1 MAVQLIATVR
11 GGTLDQYDAASK
23 NLIKGQFPPGLLHH
37 VCVGTDEGFQVIET
51 WDSEESVQRFTGS
64 DRFRQEI
71 EASGMPAP
79 DIQVL
84 PVHYLEEA
92 TR

>member
-11 GGTLDQYDAASK
+11 GGTLDQYDAASEK
-23 NLIKGQFPPGLLHH
+23 LIKGQLPPGLLHH
-37 VCVGTDEGFQVIET
+37 VCVRKDDGFQVIET

-64 DRFRQEI
+64 ERFQQEI
-71 EASGMPAP
+71 EATRMPTP
-79 DIQVL
+79 EIQVL

-92 TR
+92 PR